1 MNEKDTKSISVVTP
15 GAGGNG
21 QSEAYDLS
29 IQAGHTGRQVMD
41 RLGLKDFVLTKA
53 DGKAIDMLADLF
65 PLVEN
70 GEKLFATTPATVGRV
85 AA

>member
-1 MNEKDTKSISVVTP
+1 MKEKNISIVKP
-15 GAGGNG
+15 GAGENA
-21 QSEAYDLS
+21 QSEAYDIA
-29 IQAGHTGRQVMD
+29 IQPGHTGQQVME
-41 RLGLKDFVLTKA
+41 RLTLKDFVLTKG
-53 DGKAIDMLADLF
+53 DGKAINMSEDLF

>member
-1 MNEKDTKSISVVTP
+1 MNGKNITIVKP
-15 GAGGNG
+15 GAGDNART
-21 QSEAYDLS
+21 EAYDIT
-29 IQAGHTGRQVMD
+29 IQPGHTGKMVMET
-41 RLGLKDFVLTKA
+41 LPSLKEYMLA
-53 DGKAIDMLADLF
+53 RPDGKAIDMAADLF